1 MLLHM
6 HVSIVIPTW
15 KGQQL
20 LQSYLPSIIAA
31 SDFYRSSMGAE
42 TEIIV
47 VEDAGG
53 DCTMQWLQS
62 NYGNLVR
69 AVEHSQNLGFCAACQ
84 TGFLQARYPIVL
96 LLNNDVRLEEKCIAP
111 MVEHFKDTDTFAV
124 TGKMFNQKGDVFC
137 NGGKIAKFRRG
148 MWSSY
153 LNYDVPADAGC
164 DSSFLSFAAIAA
176 FSAYDREKFLAIGG
190 FDQLTA
196 MFEDI
201 EISYRA
207 WKRGWLV
214 KYEPRSVAYHDASQS
229 MKRRYKRRSLEML
242 SRRSRI
248 VMHWLLLQDRGMVG
262 AHVASMAGQLLTSWL
277 LLDWP
282 LYWAVGTSLL
292 KMKAIL
298 RKRRENRRATVRS
311 DREILQML
319 DNFYRTAPIIQR
331 NS

>member
-1 MLLHM
+1 MQ
-6 HVSIVIPTW
+6 VSIVIPTW
-15 KGQQL
+15 KGQRL
-20 LQSYLPSIIAA
+20 LQSYLPSVIAA
-31 SDFYRSSMGAE
+31 SDLYRSSMGAE

-62 NYGNLVR
+62 HYGSLIR
-69 AVEHSQNLGFCAACQ
+69 AVEHSQNRGFCAACQ
-84 TGFLQARYPIVL
+84 TGFLQARYPVIL
-96 LLNNDVRLEEKCIAP
+96 LLNNDVRLEVNCIAP
-111 MVEHFKDTDTFAV
+111 MVEHFKDPGTFAV

-137 NGGKIAKFRRG
+137 NGGKIARFRRG

-153 LNYDVPADAGC
+153 LNYDVPADTGSDA
-164 DSSFLSFAAIAA
+164 SLLSFAAIAA
-176 FSAYDREKFLAIGG
+176 FSAYDRKKFLAIGG
-190 FDQLTA
+190 FDPLTA

-214 KYEPRSVAYHDASQS
+214 KYEPRSIAYHDASQT

-248 VMHWLLLQDRGMVG
+248 VMHWLLLHDRGMFG

-277 LLDWP
+277 WLDWP
-282 LYWAVGTSLL
+282 LYWAVGTSLRN
-292 KMKAIL
+292 MSAIL
-298 RKRRENRRATVRS
+298 RKRREHRQAEVRS
-311 DREILQML
+311 DRELLRML
-319 DNFYRTAPIIQR
+319 ENFYRTAPIIQR
-331 NS
+331 NI